1 MRRCLA
7 GIGHFPPFF
16 LFATTHIT
24 MRIALTLK
32 PGLLAAALLLGACND
47 RVKDTHPQRW
57 VSQRQAAFKQLTK
70 ALEPMGLVARERQ
83 DYNKAEF
90 QSQALE
96 LQELSGKPWAY
107 FTPDSNY
114 PPTRAK
120 PSVWQD
126 AAGFKQA
133 QDSYQ
138 ARVAQLAKV
147 AGSADVPAIRSAVDA
162 VEKSCKACHDQ
173 SRNER

>member
-1 MRRCLA
+1 
-7 GIGHFPPFF
+7 
-16 LFATTHIT
+16 

-47 RVKDTHPQRW
+47 RVKDTHPQQW

-107 FTPDSNY
+107 FTPDS
-114 PPTRAK
+114 K
-120 PSVWQD
+120 ILD
-126 AAGFKQA
+126 I
-133 QDSYQ
+133 
-138 ARVAQLAKV
+138 LA
-147 AGSADVPAIRSAVDA
+147 DTLT
-162 VEKSCKACHDQ
+162 
-173 SRNER
+173 